1 MIKFVFRWAFRLLVL
16 AIVLAV
22 AAVLLKDTAARAL
35 AEQRLRQETGLE
47 ARIGKLEFSLLEPK
61 MRLENVVLYNPA
73 EFGGSPFLDVPEMH
87 VEYHRNELAYGRT
100 RLKLLRLTVR
110 ELNIVESAAGRT
122 NLVDVLNR
130 VAPRSLSRN
139 GKTNEA
145 FAGVDM
151 LNLSVGKVRYTN
163 LRLPK
168 RNQEADV
175 NLRNEIVQNIRT
187 EQDLAAIL
195 FKVLLRA
202 GITIYFDAKPPL
214 ATAPVVRK
222 N

>member
-1 MIKFVFRWAFRLLVL
+1 VL

-35 AEQRLRQETGLE
+35 AEQRIRRETGLD

-61 MRLENVVLYNPA
+61 MRFENLVLYNPA
-73 EFGGSPFLDVPEMH
+73 EFGGSAFIDVPEMH
-87 VEYHRNELAYGRT
+87 LEYYRDALAYGRT
-100 RLKLLRLTVR
+100 RLKLLRLNVR

-122 NLVDVLNR
+122 NLVDLLHR
-130 VAPRSLSRN
+130 VAPETLDRS
-139 GKTNEA
+139 GKTNSSGA
-145 FAGVDM
+145 FQGIDM
-151 LNLSVGKVRYTN
+151 LNLTVGKVRYTN

-168 RNQEADV
+168 RNQEMEV
-175 NLRNEIVQNIRT
+175 NLRNEIVQNVRT

-202 GITIYFDAKPPL
+202 GITVYLDPKP
-214 ATAPVVRK
+214 AIHSAPKR
-222 N
+222 